1 MSSALNIGANALS
14 TNLAA
19 LQVIGH
25 NIANANTAGYSR
37 QTVNTQSAG
46 YQQLGGNYFGKGVEL
61 GTVSR
66 SHDAYLT
73 REAQLATSVAA
84 ADAERLAKLTK
95 LESLFPTGA
104 SGLGAAMNDMLNAWS
119 DVASAPTNQSARVVV
134 IARADELAA
143 RLRDTAGQMD
153 ALAYGAQQ
161 QVESS
166 VTAVNRLAQ
175 DIATI
180 NQRIIDTGNSRGEP
194 NDLLD
199 QRDALLSEL
208 NQYVQTSTVAADDGS
223 VSVFVAGS
231 QPLVLG
237 RQANA
242 LVATRDT
249 TDNSQLR
256 VSFVQGGVTRELP
269 QTALGGQIGG
279 DLAFLNEDLPEMQN
293 LLGRMAL
300 ALNTEINTQHNLG
313 VDQLGNA
320 GGDFFAPAADAAG
333 LPAASNT
340 GTAQIHSE
348 VSDPTALM
356 ASDYRVQFEAAGVS
370 IQRLSDGVSTSFA
383 SLPAELDGLSFQLDA
398 GASAVGDSFL
408 VRPYV
413 NVARAMNLAIG
424 SPDRLAAA
432 SPVAVTPG
440 TANAS
445 GLSIESLYA
454 TDPSANLTDPV
465 NITFLADGSFT
476 ATGLG
481 PGNPPPDNAGPPASY
496 NYTPGQP
503 IQFNGWSLT
512 LRGSPSPGDS
522 FDIAAAA
529 AGSTQQNAGNAKA
542 VLALRDQATFEG
554 VALADG
560 YTSVLSHLGTQVQ
573 GAKFSASFSG
583 QLATSTETARAAVS
597 GVNLDEEAAR
607 LLQFQQAY
615 QASAKFLQIAQSTFD
630 TLLQTVG
637 R

>member
-37 QTVNTQSAG
+37 QTVHTQSAG

-73 REAQLATSVAA
+73 REAQLATSVSA
-84 ADAERLAKLTK
+84 ADTERLAKLTK
-95 LESLFPTGA
+95 LESLFPTGEN
-104 SGLGAAMNDMLNAWS
+104 GLGAAMNDMLNAWA
-119 DVASAPTNQSARVVV
+119 DVASAPSNPSSRVVV

-180 NQRIIDTGNSRGEP
+180 NQRIIDTAGARGEP

-231 QPLVLG
+231 QPLVMG

-242 LVATRDT
+242 LVTTRDT

-269 QTALGGQIGG
+269 QTALGGQIGS
-279 DLAFLNEDLPEMQN
+279 DLEFLNEDLPEMQN

-300 ALNTEINTQHNLG
+300 ALNTQVNAQHNLG
-313 VDQLGNA
+313 VDQLGNP
-320 GGDFFAPAADAAG
+320 GGDFFVPAPDVAG
-333 LPAASNT
+333 LPAATNT

-356 ASDYRVQFEAAGVS
+356 ASDYRIRFEAGGVS

-383 SLPAELDGLSFQLDA
+383 SLPAELDGLSFELDA
-398 GASAVGDSFL
+398 GAGAVGDSFL

-424 SPDRLAAA
+424 SPDSLAAA

-440 TANAS
+440 IDNAS

-454 TDPSANLTDPV
+454 TEASANLTDPV

-481 PGNPPPDNAGPPASY
+481 PGNPPPDNVGPPASY

-512 LRGSPSPGDS
+512 LRGSPNAGDS
-522 FDIAAAA
+522 FDIAAAP

-542 VLALRDQATFEG
+542 VLALRDLATFEG

-583 QLATSTETARAAVS
+583 QLATSTESARAAVS

-615 QASAKFLQIAQSTFD
+615 QASAKFLQIAQSSFD

>member
-104 SGLGAAMNDMLNAWS
+104 SGLGAAMNDMLNAWA
-119 DVASAPTNQSARVVV
+119 DVASAPSNQSARVVV
-134 IARADELAA
+134 IARADEFAA

-161 QVESS
+161 QVQSS

-175 DIATI
+175 DIASI
-180 NQRIIDTGNSRGEP
+180 NQRIIDTGSSRGEP

-208 NQYVQTSTVAADDGS
+208 NKYVQTSTVAADDGS

-237 RQANA
+237 SQANA

-249 TDNSQLR
+249 TDNTQLR

-279 DLAFLNEDLPEMQN
+279 DLEFLNEDLPEMQN

-313 VDQLGNA
+313 VDQRGNP
-320 GGDFFAPAADAAG
+320 GGDFFAPAPDVAG

-356 ASDYRVQFEAAGVS
+356 ASDYRVRFEAGGVS
-370 IQRLSDGVSTSFA
+370 IERLSDGVSTSFA
-383 SLPAELDGLSFQLDA
+383 SLPADLDGLSFQLDA
-398 GASAVGDSFL
+398 GAGAVGDSFL

-413 NVARAMNLAIG
+413 NVARAMTLAIG
-424 SPDRLAAA
+424 SPDSLAAA

-481 PGNPPPDNAGPPASY
+481 PGNPPPDNVGPPASY

-522 FDIAAAA
+522 FDIAAAPP
-529 AGSTQQNAGNAKA
+529 GSTQQNAGNAKA